1 MSFSDDDGATSM
13 ANTMD
18 GAAISEPRV
27 NDDDAR
33 SLWSLAR
40 GGAPLY
46 DSLYPAELVVVI
58 EKHFPINAIDMC
70 KHVQRQPFHSVQKLC
85 DFPARPA
92 DNSPILSA
100 SSVRLKRMT

>member
-58 EKHFPINAIDMC
+58 EKHFPINSTNAIDRY
-70 KHVQRQPFHSVQKLC
+70 VYNVGPALPF
-85 DFPARPA
+85 
-92 DNSPILSA
+92 
-100 SSVRLKRMT
+100 SSVEELGEFRSIPWPEAT

>member
-1 MSFSDDDGATSM
+1 MLKVMSFSDDDGATSM

-58 EKHFPINAIDMC
+58 EKHFPINSTNAIDMC
-70 KHVQRQPFHSVQKLC
+70 TTSAT
-85 DFPARPA
+85 ARPSLLVRPKSWV
-92 DNSPILSA
+92 NSAPSLGQS
-100 SSVRLKRMT
+100 RGH

>member
-1 MSFSDDDGATSM
+1 MLKVMSFSDDDGATSM

-58 EKHFPINAIDMC
+58 EKHFPINSTNAIDRYVYNVG
-70 KHVQRQPFHSVQKLC
+70 HGPPF
-85 DFPARPA
+85 
-92 DNSPILSA
+92 
-100 SSVRLKRMT
+100 